1 MDYNFYFEN
10 EKEALCFIDR
20 ALEIAKEYERV
31 TLSDLYD
38 LNGIHSDYRCN
49 KIGWSVRSI
58 SNKVYADFNSDLEC
72 YVVSFPQPV
81 FNENK
86 HNKGDSFVATKSYVT
101 KKELVNSSEPINITI
116 SCMDLLSDPL
126 EAIREVFDMANQIKN
141 RPVFITI
148 S

>member
-20 ALEIAKEYERV
+20 ALEIAKEYECV

-86 HNKGDSFVATKSYVT
+86 HNKGDSFVSTKSYVT
-101 KKELVNSSEPINITI
+101 KKESETSSKPLNITI
-116 SCMDLLSDPL
+116 CMDLLEDPL
-126 EAIREVFDMANQIKN
+126 EVVHEVFDMANKIKD
-141 RPVFITI
+141 RQVFITI